1 MNYYLKKGEI
11 MEKELQNTREES
23 TTESSSESQASPTKR
38 FLTLAEVEK
47 AHIQKALTHFKENKT
62 RVAKALGIS
71 NKTLYNKLHEY
82 DIFVRADDK

>member
-1 MNYYLKKGEI
+1 
-11 MEKELQNTREES
+11 MEKELLNAWEEGMTEASNETPTS
-23 TTESSSESQASPTKR
+23 TTTKR
-38 FLTLAEVEK
+38 FPTLAEVEK
-47 AHIQKALTHFKENKT
+47 THIQKALTHFKGNKT